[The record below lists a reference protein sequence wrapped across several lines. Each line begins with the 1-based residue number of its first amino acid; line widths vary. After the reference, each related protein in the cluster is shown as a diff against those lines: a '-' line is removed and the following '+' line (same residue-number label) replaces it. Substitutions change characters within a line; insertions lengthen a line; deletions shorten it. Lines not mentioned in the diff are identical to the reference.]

1 MNKLK
6 ILSDYLKSAGL
17 KEQAYGVIKLG
28 QTEEPTAF
36 DPTRP
41 RLSDLHKALKK
52 RLNRE
57 KESPDPSD
65 MIPPSEE
72 DLFLYPSDMIPPS
85 EEDLF
90 PPAEESENIWDE
102 TEDWMKGIPENLL
115 TTASDKPIGK
125 IRDLSSLCKNGP
137 KPVGVWYAQGSEWL
151 RFISIEMPVVMEEV
165 NYVYSVK
172 PNYSSGDLKTSSGG
186 VLRLDTEEKVLQF
199 SNMYSKRLTGYSFE
213 VSWPIVCSRW
223 DGIEIIPY
231 QQSLSLKSSTSWYG
245 TWDIPSGCI
254 WRQGGALEID
264 LLRSRPGL

>member
-41 RLSDLHKALKK
+41 RLSDLLKALTE

-57 KESPDPSD
+57 EESPD
-65 MIPPSEE
+65 
-72 DLFLYPSDMIPPS
+72 PSDMIPPS

-102 TEDWMKGIPENLL
+102 TEDWMKGIPANLL

-151 RFISIEMPVVMEEV
+151 RFISIETPVVMEKV

-172 PNYSSGDLKTSSGG
+172 LNYSSGDLKTSSGG

>member
-72 DLFLYPSDMIPPS
+72 G
-85 EEDLF
+85 LF

-151 RFISIEMPVVMEEV
+151 RFISIETPVVMEKV

-231 QQSLSLKSSTSWYG
+231 QQSLSLKSSTSWYS

-254 WRQGGALEID
+254 WRQGGALEIA

>member
-6 ILSDYLKSAGL
+6 TLSDYLKSAGL

-28 QTEEPTAF
+28 QTEEPTAL

-41 RLSDLHKALKK
+41 RLSDLIKDLTE
-52 RLNRE
+52 RLNRK

-65 MIPPSEE
+65 MIPPSK
-72 DLFLYPSDMIPPS
+72 
-85 EEDLF
+85 EDLF

-102 TEDWMKGIPENLL
+102 TEDWMKGIPANLL

-137 KPVGVWYAQGSEWL
+137 KPVGVWYAQGSDWL
-151 RFISIEMPVVMEEV
+151 RFISIGRPVVMEKV

-172 PNYSSGDLKTSSGG
+172 PNYSSGDLRTSSGG
-186 VLRLDTEEKVLQF
+186 VLKLDTEEKVLQF
-199 SNMYSKRLTGYSFE
+199 SDMYSKRLTGHSFE

-231 QQSLSLKSSTSWYG
+231 QQNLSLKSSTSWYS